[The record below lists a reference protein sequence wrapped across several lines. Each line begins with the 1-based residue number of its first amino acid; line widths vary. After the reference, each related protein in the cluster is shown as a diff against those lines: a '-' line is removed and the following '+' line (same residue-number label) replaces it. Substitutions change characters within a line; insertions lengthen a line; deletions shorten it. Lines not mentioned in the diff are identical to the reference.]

1 MQLNRET
8 LSCWRRIESTSIR
21 VSGRRWSASESA
33 ARPAKPTSQPSPAS
47 FQATNYTLN
56 LLAHHGTWYVLAH
69 NPAKGRVETFD
80 LSRFRPIEGL
90 GMTSVS
96 P

>member
-1 MQLNRET
+1 MLAENRVDVDPGIWPQVVGFRE
-8 LSCWRRIESTSIR
+8 CREACQAD
-21 VSGRRWSASESA
+21 VSAFTGKFSSHELH
-33 ARPAKPTSQPSPAS
+33 P
-47 FQATNYTLN
+47 LN

-96 P
+96 Q